1 MTLIL
6 IILLVLLLGGGFW
19 GYRTYGPGGGLA
31 WVGII
36 QLIILVLYLTG
47 HLRG

>member
-6 IILLVLLLGGGFW
+6 IILLVLMLGGGFW
-19 GYRTYGPGGGLA
+19 GYRSYGPYYGGG

-36 QLIILVLYLTG
+36 LLVLLILYLTG